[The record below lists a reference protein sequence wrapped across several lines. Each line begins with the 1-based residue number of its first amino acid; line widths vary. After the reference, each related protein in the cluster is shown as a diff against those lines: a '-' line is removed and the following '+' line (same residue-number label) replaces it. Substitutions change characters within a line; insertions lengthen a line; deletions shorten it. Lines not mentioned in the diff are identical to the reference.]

1 MTDKYSAQRL
11 RGLTDAQL
19 EELIQGLSPETE
31 PEYWLAVME
40 DGSILRLGEN
50 EVLNFSL
57 YAGRE
62 LTGQE
67 AEQLTASAEK
77 NSRRER
83 ALNLAAGKPM
93 SRRELERKLAGWGAG
108 EEEQAAVCG
117 RLEELGILN
126 DAQYAQLVVRHYSA
140 KGYGER
146 KLRDELYRRGV
157 PRDLW
162 EEALTQAEDP
172 AEAIDAFVAK
182 KLKGAAVSDPK
193 ELKKVSD
200 ALARR
205 GYSWSD
211 ISEALRRYDSRLELE
226 E

>member
-1 MTDKYSAQRL
+1 MKIEQLKPSQRVAG
-11 RGLTDAQL
+11 R
-19 EELIQGLSPETE
+19 
-31 PEYWLAVME
+31 WLAVME

-67 AEQLTASAEK
+67 AEQLAASAEQ

-182 KLKGAAVSDPK
+182 KTERGRCQRPQRVEKSVRRPGPPGVLLERHLGGPAA
-193 ELKKVSD
+193 L
-200 ALARR
+200 
-205 GYSWSD
+205 
-211 ISEALRRYDSRLELE
+211 
-226 E
+226 

>member
-1 MTDKYSAQRL
+1 MVIQQLKPSQRVAG
-11 RGLTDAQL
+11 R
-19 EELIQGLSPETE
+19 
-31 PEYWLAVME
+31 WLAVME

-62 LTGQE
+62 LTDQE

-108 EEEQAAVCG
+108 EEEQAAVCD

-126 DAQYAQLVVRHYSA
+126 DAQYAELVVRHYSA
-140 KGYGER
+140 KGCGER

-182 KLKGAAVSDPK
+182 KL
-193 ELKKVSD
+193 
-200 ALARR
+200 
-205 GYSWSD
+205 
-211 ISEALRRYDSRLELE
+211 
-226 E
+226 

>member
-1 MTDKYSAQRL
+1 MVIKTLKPSQRVQGRWL
-11 RGLTDAQL
+11 AQL
-19 EELIQGLSPETE
+19 E
-31 PEYWLAVME
+31 
-40 DGSILRLGEN
+40 DGSLLRLGEN

-62 LTGQE
+62 LTDGE
-67 AEQLTASAEK
+67 AEALMRSAER
-77 NSRRER
+77 NARRER
-83 ALNLAAGKPM
+83 ALNLAAEKPL
-93 SRRELERKLAGWGAG
+93 SRRELERKLAQWGAG
-108 EEEQAAVCG
+108 EEEQAAVCD
-117 RLEELGILN
+117 RLEELGLLN
-126 DAQYAQLVVRHYSA
+126 DGEYARLVVRHYSA

-211 ISEALRRYDSRLELE
+211 ISEALRRYGAQWED
-226 E
+226 

>member
-1 MTDKYSAQRL
+1 MKIEQLKPSQRVAG
-11 RGLTDAQL
+11 R
-19 EELIQGLSPETE
+19 
-31 PEYWLAVME
+31 WLAVME

-62 LTGQE
+62 LTDQE
-67 AEQLTASAEK
+67 AEQLTASAEQ

-146 KLRDELYRRGV
+146 KLRDELYRRGGAPGSV
-157 PRDLW
+157 GGGPHPGRGPGGGHRRLCGKKT
-162 EEALTQAEDP
+162 ERGRCQRPQRVEKSVRRPGPPGVLLERHLGGPAAL
-172 AEAIDAFVAK
+172 
-182 KLKGAAVSDPK
+182 
-193 ELKKVSD
+193 
-200 ALARR
+200 
-205 GYSWSD
+205 
-211 ISEALRRYDSRLELE
+211 
-226 E
+226 

>member
-1 MTDKYSAQRL
+1 MKIEQLKPSQRVAG
-11 RGLTDAQL
+11 R
-19 EELIQGLSPETE
+19 
-31 PEYWLAVME
+31 WLAVME

-62 LTGQE
+62 LTDQE

-146 KLRDELYRRGV
+146 KLRDELYRRRV
-157 PRDLW
+157 PRELW
-162 EEALTQAEDP
+162 DEALEQAADP
-172 AEAIDAFVAK
+172 ADSIDAFLRK
-182 KLKGAAVSDPK
+182 KLRGAELSDPK
-193 ELKKVSD
+193 VRKRLSD

-205 GYSWSD
+205 GFRGED
-211 ISEALRRYDSRLELE
+211 ISAGLRRLGAEPE

>member
-1 MTDKYSAQRL
+1 MVIQQLKPSQRVAG
-11 RGLTDAQL
+11 R
-19 EELIQGLSPETE
+19 
-31 PEYWLAVME
+31 WLAVME

-62 LTGQE
+62 LTDQE

-108 EEEQAAVCG
+108 EEEQAAVCD

-126 DAQYAQLVVRHYSA
+126 DAQYAEMIVRHYSA
-140 KGYGER
+140 KGCGER

-211 ISEALRRYDSRLELE
+211 ISEALRRYDSRLVLE